1 MHLYRFTNPSAEA
14 ADRCVIY
21 LSNNRLDA
29 IHAYLGEYY
38 PTFRELMLSK
48 DFDDASAIL
57 VEESF
62 KKFEDGR
69 VVFNRV
75 FSIKIS

>member
-1 MHLYRFTNPSAEA
+1 MHLYRFSNPSAEA

-29 IHAYLGEYY
+29 IHAYLAEYH
-38 PTFRELMLSK
+38 PSFRELKLSK
-48 DFDDASAIL
+48 DFHDDNAIL
-57 VEESF
+57 MEESF
-62 KKFEDGR
+62 RKFEDGR
-69 VVFNRV
+69 VVFGWV